1 MMSEERIRQL
11 TGDDADPGVQR
22 AFEEQFLSDLT
33 ESTGVD
39 PSQVVVTGYVPDGQG
54 GLTVQFEVLPATNS
68 DDSGS
73 VAPTEVASMISD
85 QVSDPES
92 TLNQGTLTGNV
103 PAGAI
108 PAFGRSG
115 VCGNGMCE
123 FGEDDLSCP
132 ADCAESVPPGVVLV
146 PEEEEEPQAATPCVE
161 PPATVAN
168 ETVVYVDRYVDRVVE
183 VEVPTTQT
191 VWVEINDEGA
201 EAVAEAT
208 ATTASIST
216 TFMATMSVVE
226 VTTEV
231 VSAGASAASAGAGV
245 GSLSAGVVA
254 GIGEFGAFDV
264 VEAGQFIAMTGALNV
279 SMPSILVQMSDNFV
293 VYMGAIPIPGI
304 GQAAVDGS
312 GTGELASNDTTSLR
326 PDSCRSFVPTAATR
340 FSGPFDIPPNALFMA
355 MLIVMVIAILLVAVA
370 AFIFYVVI
378 KYLSARS
385 LKKKMAAV
393 QQEATEQLWTRAEV
407 RRKCKYVELKRIQRL
422 RKAKW
427 HAVGFIFKIALV
439 FYLLMST
446 AVVFE
451 LWSTCGSSDMSG
463 GPWATFWF
471 YVIGGAL
478 FAVFLAMSSGKKKV
492 VLNRSAAK
500 SRRVRHN
507 SLDPTRQLQA
517 QQRSDKRDDVE
528 LAQIEADQPAMV
540 YIAHPIRSRFRH
552 GARAFFAVCIADKL
566 LSALFLVLLAEQPGL
581 QLFAMFIKQLVYFS
595 VLLAWRPMKNGFTF
609 QVNAL
614 IEGIRVAIL
623 ALLMLLVP
631 GLYDTDLAT
640 KQRIAVIITFLH
652 VLVVLLVL
660 ALMVLKLVLLIIRL
674 CCKRK
679 QKHDKLDSVKDPHPL
694 TGALQQAQQTAFV
707 NSLADRTNPVTMSNP
722 MLTLGASSG
731 GALPGATANPML
743 AMSAPTGPAV
753 STSNPMLSGASGPKA
768 LAGPQAAALP
778 IMKLSAAGARALG
791 SGEGHTRTRP
801 AMDNEPRR
809 LSMKPSKFS
818 FGQMEVKSDSATDIS
833 TLLGAA
839 DARKAARDA
848 VPDATSVGDEA
859 DTAAAAAAA
868 TPSPLALLRSG
879 AASKRN
885 LRLYRGQDVG
895 PKPTRMKT
903 SLM

>member
-1 MMSEERIRQL
+1 
-11 TGDDADPGVQR
+11 
-22 AFEEQFLSDLT
+22 
-33 ESTGVD
+33 
-39 PSQVVVTGYVPDGQG
+39 
-54 GLTVQFEVLPATNS
+54 
-68 DDSGS
+68 
-73 VAPTEVASMISD
+73 MISD

-161 PPATVAN
+161 APATVAN
-168 ETVVYVDRYVDRVVE
+168 ETVVYVDRVVE
-183 VEVPTTQT
+183 VEVPTTKT

-216 TFMATMSVVE
+216 TFLATMSVVE

-231 VSAGASAASAGAGV
+231 VSMGASAASAGAGV

-279 SMPSILVQMSDNFV
+279 SMPSILVQMSENFAM
-293 VYMGAIPIPGI
+293 YMGAIPIPGI
-304 GQAAVDGS
+304 GQAAVEAS

-326 PDSCRSFVPTAATR
+326 PGSCRSFVPTAATR

-355 MLIVMVIAILLVAVA
+355 MLIVMLIAMLLIAVA

-378 KYLSARS
+378 KYLSARA

-393 QQEATEQLWTRAEV
+393 QQEATEQLLTRAEV

-451 LWSTCGSSDMSG
+451 LWSTCGSGDMSG
-463 GPWATFWF
+463 GPWGTFWF

-492 VLNRSAAK
+492 VLNKSAVT

-507 SLDPTRQLQA
+507 SMDPTRRLAA

-652 VLVVLLVL
+652 VIVVLLVL

-679 QKHDKLDSVKDPHPL
+679 QKHDKLESKDPHPL
-694 TGALQQAQQTAFV
+694 TGTMQRAQQVAFV
-707 NSLADRTNPVTMSNP
+707 DSLGDRSEAMTMSNP
-722 MLTLGASSG
+722 MLAVTSGASRAPRPAASNPMLSLGEANTAASASG
-731 GALPGATANPML
+731 AGTTANPML
-743 AMSAPTGPAV
+743 AMGAPTGAG
-753 STSNPMLSGASGPKA
+753 NPMLSASAPKSR
-768 LAGPQAAALP
+768 AAALP
-778 IMKLSAAGARALG
+778 RMTLSAAGARALG
-791 SGEGHTRTRP
+791 SGEGQSRTKP
-801 AMDNEPRR
+801 AVDKAPRR

-833 TLLGAA
+833 TLLGSA

-848 VPDATSVGDEA
+848 VLDAAPDEV

-868 TPSPLALLRSG
+868 APSPLAFLRSG

-885 LRLYRGQDVG
+885 LRLYRGKDVG
-895 PKPTRMKT
+895 PRRTRMKT